1 MLNLY
6 HILIDGLFDS
16 VPVVLAFMAL
26 ALGSGETD
34 VGLVVSLGAALSTA
48 VGLGTGLFSR
58 RFGFDGSVALLLC
71 LAGLGYLGAAF
82 AGGMITAGTCF
93 VLAMAGFAA
102 FHNISFSYITA
113 NTERQSLGRVMSD
126 FTAIG
131 DVGRIPLVSF
141 AAFAAA
147 YSVGTMPGWRAVCLA
162 YGVLAL
168 CAALWL
174 FCTAVKKSPT
184 AGGSTQPGDSASDP
198 VPGLRPTLPRARGAI
213 LLPGSAY

>member
-71 LAGLGYLGAAF
+71 LAGFGYLGAAF
-82 AGGMITAGTCF
+82 AGGMITPVRALCW
-93 VLAMAGFAA
+93 
-102 FHNISFSYITA
+102 
-113 NTERQSLGRVMSD
+113 Q
-126 FTAIG
+126 
-131 DVGRIPLVSF
+131 
-141 AAFAAA
+141 
-147 YSVGTMPGWRAVCLA
+147 WRALPPFITFLFPTSRPILKGRALA
-162 YGVLAL
+162 
-168 CAALWL
+168 
-174 FCTAVKKSPT
+174 
-184 AGGSTQPGDSASDP
+184 GS
-198 VPGLRPTLPRARGAI
+198 
-213 LLPGSAY
+213 

>member
-1 MLNLY
+1 MIPRARFIMLNLY

-58 RFGFDGSVALLLC
+58 RFGFYGSVTLLIG

-82 AGGMITAGTCF
+82 AGSMITAGACF
-93 VLAMAGFAA
+93 VLAM
-102 FHNISFSYITA
+102 A

-131 DVGRIPLVSF
+131 DVG
-141 AAFAAA
+141 A
-147 YSVGTMPGWRAVCLA
+147 YPAGVFCRLCGGLLCGNHAGLA
-162 YGVLAL
+162 
-168 CAALWL
+168 
-174 FCTAVKKSPT
+174 
-184 AGGSTQPGDSASDP
+184 GS
-198 VPGLRPTLPRARGAI
+198 VPGLWRAGPVRRPVA
-213 LLPGSAY
+213 LLHRCKKIPIGRRQHAS